1 MLDWFTTIPGIL
13 IICGVLLLVIAI
25 ILFIVGSKKDK
36 KEAKQMA
43 NGNTTDGSSTV
54 NNVNNTVTNVSE
66 NSISISPVEPVV
78 DSTISTPTVDNTVS
92 TPVAS
97 TVPTTPAPEVTPEVN
112 TLEQTVIDIPAPEV
126 IPAVNEM
133 PVKDEAIQITE
144 PVVDT
149 KEEAPTVYGGTAPVY
164 NFTAP
169 TDKPVTIYGGNDP
182 LEATQTLPKMEEHH
196 LPYGGVDPETKIV
209 GINQE
214 QPVINIPTPVSQPVT
229 EIPVTPVTSIPDN
242 DLVTPD
248 TARPVI
254 NIPSDEESKPVVEEL

>member
-36 KEAKQMA
+36 KVAKQMA
-43 NGNTTDGSSTV
+43 DVNTTDGSSAV

-112 TLEQTVIDIPAPEV
+112 TLEQTVINIPAPEV
-126 IPAVNEM
+126 IPTVNEM

>member
-43 NGNTTDGSSTV
+43 DVNTTDGSSTV
-54 NNVNNTVTNVSE
+54 NNVNNSVNE

-78 DSTISTPTVDNTVS
+78 DSTISTPTVDNVVS
-92 TPVAS
+92 TPAVD
-97 TVPTTPAPEVTPEVN
+97 TVPTTPAPEVTPEAN
-112 TLEQTVIDIPAPEV
+112 TLEKPVIDIPAPEV
-126 IPAVNEM
+126 VPIVNEM
-133 PVKDEAIQITE
+133 PAKDEVIQITE

-248 TARPVI
+248 TATPVI
-254 NIPSDEESKPVVEEL
+254 NIPFDEESKPVVEEL

>member
-43 NGNTTDGSSTV
+43 DVNTTDGSSAV

-112 TLEQTVIDIPAPEV
+112 ALEQTVIDIPAPEV

-229 EIPVTPVTSIPDN
+229 EIPVAPVTSIPDN

-248 TARPVI
+248 TATPVI

>member
-36 KEAKQMA
+36 KEEKQMA
-43 NGNTTDGSSTV
+43 DVNTVNNNSTV
-54 NNVNNTVTNVSE
+54 NPVNNSVNE

-78 DSTISTPTVDNTVS
+78 DNSISTPAVDNVVS
-92 TPVAS
+92 TPAVD
-97 TVPTTPAPEVTPEVN
+97 TVPTTPAPEAN
-112 TLEQTVIDIPAPEV
+112 TLEQPVIDIPAPEV
-126 IPAVNEM
+126 VPTVNEM
-133 PVKDEAIQITE
+133 PAKDEVIQITE

-169 TDKPVTIYGGNDP
+169 SDKPVTIYGGNDP

-196 LPYGGVDPETKIV
+196 LPYGGADPEAKIV
-209 GINQE
+209 GMNQE

-248 TARPVI
+248 TATPVI